1 MEPAFWNTSSLVPL
15 CVTQHSTPTVQAI
28 VSKYQVVVWWATP
41 IEIRGALAR
50 LVRTGRLTL
59 NQQVGAQVRLDTLR
73 RNWREVFP
81 SDKVREKAESLV
93 DRFQLT
99 GADALQWAPRGHG
112 ATATRTTARLFRAT
126 GTCSMPPGSL
136 ALRRLRV

>member
-1 MEPAFWNTSSLVPL
+1 MEHKLTGSTLRYPAFN
-15 CVTQHSTPTVQAI
+15 PTVQAI

-59 NQQVGAQVRLDTLR
+59 NQQVGAQVRLETLR

-99 GADALQWAPRGHG
+99 GADALQLGAAWTWCDGHPHDRAFISG
-112 ATATRTTARLFRAT
+112 DRHLLDAARQLGFTAIE
-126 GTCSMPPGSL
+126 G
-136 ALRRLRV
+136 